1 VNDDTSPFSR
11 RIEPQVPG
19 RPAPLGGTRIW
30 GLRLLPVVFVPP
42 ALAVLAAGRP
52 VALSALVAGAG
63 LLVLAGVLI
72 RRGLDATA
80 AYERRRIAE
89 APPPF
94 RLAGGLAVGLAFLV
108 VAWFAA
114 GYGPVMGLVLG
125 GIGGAGSVVAYGL
138 DPRAAKGL
146 DAATAS
152 GVRPERVL
160 AALREA
166 EAKLADITTSA
177 AALQNRE
184 LRGRLDRIV
193 TQARAALDEIARDP
207 RDLDRARRF
216 LNTYLDGTRDVVR
229 DYVRREADFAD
240 TPLAQNFTNVLATIE
255 RVFADQVE
263 HLRRDEALDLDVA
276 IEVLNTQLTKEGVG

>member
-1 VNDDTSPFSR
+1 M
-11 RIEPQVPG
+11 
-19 RPAPLGGTRIW
+19 RIW

-42 ALAVLAAGRP
+42 ALAVLVAGRP
-52 VALSALVAGAG
+52 VALSALVVGAG
-63 LLVLAGVLI
+63 LLGLAGVLI

-80 AYERRRIAE
+80 TYERRRIAA

-94 RLAGGLAVGLAFLV
+94 RLAGALAVGLAFLV

-114 GYGPVMGLVLG
+114 GYGPLMGVVLG
-125 GIGGAGSVVAYGL
+125 VLGVAASAVAYGL
-138 DPRAAKGL
+138 DPRGAKGL

-160 AALREA
+160 AAMREA

-177 AALQNRE
+177 GALKNRE
-184 LRGRLDRIV
+184 LRAHLDRIV
-193 TQARAALDEIARDP
+193 AQARAALDEIARDP
-207 RDLDRARRF
+207 GDLDRARRF

-229 DYVRREADFAD
+229 DYARREADFAD
-240 TPLAQNFTNVLATIE
+240 TPLATNFKTVLATIE
-255 RVFADQVE
+255 RVFAAQVD